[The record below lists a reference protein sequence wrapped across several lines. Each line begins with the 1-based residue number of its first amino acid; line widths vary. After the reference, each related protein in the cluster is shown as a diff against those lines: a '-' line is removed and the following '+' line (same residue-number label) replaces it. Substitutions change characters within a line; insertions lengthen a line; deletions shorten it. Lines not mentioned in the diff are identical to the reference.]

1 MNALM
6 FASEKSIP
14 NFQLDNGC
22 VNISK
27 ALNIIT
33 PWPGL
38 APKKQKF
45 SSTYIQVMSENV
57 SSLTVY
63 AEVLTVTEK

>member
-1 MNALM
+1 M

-33 PWPGL
+33 PWL
-38 APKKQKF
+38 IT
-45 SSTYIQVMSENV
+45 SSKETKIFFYLHPSYVRECQFFNMYM
-57 SSLTVY
+57 LKY
-63 AEVLTVTEK
+63 